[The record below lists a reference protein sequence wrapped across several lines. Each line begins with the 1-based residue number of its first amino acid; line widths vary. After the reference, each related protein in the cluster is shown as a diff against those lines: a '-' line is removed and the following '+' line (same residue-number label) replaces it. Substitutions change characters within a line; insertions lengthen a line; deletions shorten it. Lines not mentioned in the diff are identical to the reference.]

1 MNTFCSMPL
10 RLPGWLFCGT
20 RITVTETV
28 GSPSKLLT
36 CGQKLGLFG
45 ILYLEFGEAKIKDG
59 RDIISIRSNQ
69 RISILMAVS

>member
-1 MNTFCSMPL
+1 MNTFRSMPL
-10 RLPGWLFCGT
+10 RFPGWWFCGT

-28 GSPSKLLT
+28 GSPSKLLS
-36 CGQKLGLFG
+36 CGQKLGLLG

-59 RDIISIRSNQ
+59 RDIISIRSSQ